1 MHTNLLTHVACFRCL
16 DMVSAAYQLQS
27 WVQSAKMAE
36 GAFAFVVA
44 LEWTVSAWI
53 PVLVTAA
60 TIIISTI
67 CFCGG
72 FFSRHPFSGSSNIPA
87 SEIADPGASCAAADS
102 GTATDSGVAAA
113 ADSGTATDSG
123 AADSNNGE
131 VDCFSFLQPGTPK
144 SVRLNRAFCNHGVD
158 YDADLIARFERLGI
172 AGLTAWECS
181 EKYEYRDSVSEQSNQ
196 AGSSGDRVSP
206 HVDAGEGNQ
215 DRLGSSW
222 ESLRHFSR
230 AELNLD
236 VWISRNNRAYAFHR
250 ARCAI
255 KVTAKRWLTL
265 ELALKQGKN
274 PCQQCCSD
282 YAKRLL

>member
-1 MHTNLLTHVACFRCL
+1 
-16 DMVSAAYQLQS
+16 MVSVAYQLQS
-27 WVQSAKMAE
+27 WVQSANMAE

-60 TIIISTI
+60 TVIISTI
-67 CFCGG
+67 CVCGG
-72 FFSRHPFSGSSNIPA
+72 FFSRLRFSGSSNVPA
-87 SEIADPGASCAAADS
+87 SEIADRGASCEAADTDTGAAADNVAVS
-102 GTATDSGVAAA
+102 DTGTA
-113 ADSGTATDSG
+113 ADSVAASDS
-123 AADSNNGE
+123 GE

-158 YDADLIARFERLGI
+158 YDAGLIARFERLGI

-181 EKYEYRDSVSEQSNQ
+181 EEYEYRGSATEPSNQ
-196 AGSSGDRVSP
+196 PGSSGDRASP
-206 HVDAGEGNQ
+206 AVDTGEGNQ
-215 DRLGSSW
+215 DRRRSSW
-222 ESLRHFSR
+222 ESLQYFSR
-230 AELNLD
+230 AELTQE
-236 VWISRNNRAYAFHR
+236 VWISRNTRAYAFHR
-250 ARCAI
+250 PRCAI

-265 ELALKQGKN
+265 EQALRQGKN